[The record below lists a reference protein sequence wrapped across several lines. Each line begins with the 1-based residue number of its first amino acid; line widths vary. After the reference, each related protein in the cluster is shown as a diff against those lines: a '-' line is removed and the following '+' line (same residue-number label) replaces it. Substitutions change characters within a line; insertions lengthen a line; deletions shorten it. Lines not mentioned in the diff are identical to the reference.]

1 MNIAE
6 LYLDTCIGDTCIGTG
21 IDLTSL

>member
-1 MNIAE
+1 M
-6 LYLDTCIGDTCIGTG
+6 YLDTCIGDTCIDIG